1 MGASRHTMNK
11 ADACPGHAIRAPM
24 EKYSSWICD
33 SLRYVKPPPR
43 APAIAA
49 RMALMSSN
57 HHLNVG
63 FIFTHYRLKVAGQFL
78 SQHYPNC
85 TSVRRK

>member
-24 EKYSSWICD
+24 EMFSPWIRI

-43 APAIAA
+43 APATAA
-49 RMALMSSN
+49 RIALMSSN

-63 FIFTHYRLKVAGQFL
+63 FIASIV
-78 SQHYPNC
+78 
-85 TSVRRK
+85 